1 MRHLPCS
8 VFSKCSVHWVQPTLG
23 FYWKSFTNTTA
34 GFISQR
40 RRFIYCDLKIFNIL
54 KTIIRKSEKRVA
66 EKTKLTSERKLQK
79 EMSNPIR
86 LYKRP
91 IKSQGQLRVADDLL
105 ATSKHPPSGV
115 PESRT
120 NMHTTIPHLPK
131 INSAVVQE
139 NDVKEQQVPI
149 SHIADYFMARKKTLK
164 LNGFHWQR
172 EYVPIPSNLPLA
184 IRGYRTGNRDNMTH
198 KEKCIGNR
206 KGRKSGLSET
216 CTTRKNMQS
225 SAEGSAGTDSN
236 NTGLDSSEAE
246 DSPPLR
252 QYNGPLITKFQ
263 TQARTKMAARFQ
275 GGLGYAVDGGR
286 SLNVKSVKSANIA
299 NSSSDSVARMKWT
312 KSFVRKAVNRQ
323 QRPSAT
329 SLAEKGNTRTELEQ
343 DCCANGF
350 TLDLELKHRPVS
362 PAANCNVPT
371 GSDMLCFDD
380 NCVHNLENVNGE
392 KRDDPAAE
400 LISKTTFQNPDGHN
414 FFPVTPN
421 CERYEGKMKQV
432 IKEPVSK
439 HQQIKASSSVVTSLS
454 KSSVKSRSN
463 KISGKTA
470 CCSAV
475 SKYSDKDSKVSS
487 GASEDGG
494 SEEHT
499 FDLNQILQERGASI
513 CANTR
518 VLLKCGVG
526 HHNQKQPLKSSLKKS
541 LDWRA
546 HSQTTTVHLP
556 KTGEQWS
563 APCVNQTLDR
573 SMKACLRTRLEPL
586 HRSLNQTAQDFV
598 CSVPEESTEFCT
610 KFGYDQKQYRKL
622 RQHCHQPSNHC
633 RGNVCNLGLQTATQ
647 QRLERLCY
655 YGTVEQGFGRDRDMN
670 ANANTHSNQFCQRE
684 NHTFQPNDE
693 PQHLQFPQPR
703 DLIWCKSPSA
713 KRTVELYSSHGDEV
727 PKITMTC
734 PTPIPCRTPS

>member
-1 MRHLPCS
+1 ML
-8 VFSKCSVHWVQPTLG
+8 V
-23 FYWKSFTNTTA
+23 N
-34 GFISQR
+34 
-40 RRFIYCDLKIFNIL
+40 LKIFNIL
-54 KTIIRKSEKRVA
+54 KTIIRKSEKRVD
-66 EKTKLTSERKLQK
+66 EKTNLNSEQKLLK
-79 EMSNPIR
+79 EMSNPIK

-91 IKSQGQLRVADDLL
+91 IKSQGKLRVSDDLL
-105 ATSKHPPSGV
+105 ATSKYPPSGV
-115 PESRT
+115 PENRT

-131 INSAVVQE
+131 INSAVVHE

-172 EYVPIPSNLPLA
+172 DYVPMPNNLPLV
-184 IRGYRTGNRDNMTH
+184 IRGYKTGNRDNMTY
-198 KEKCIGNR
+198 KEKCVGNR

-216 CTTRKNMQS
+216 CTTRKNMQY
-225 SAEGSAGTDSN
+225 SAEGSTNSN
-236 NTGLDSSEAE
+236 NTGLGSSEVE
-246 DSPPLR
+246 DNPSLR
-252 QYNGPLITKFQ
+252 QCNGPLITKFQ
-263 TQARTKMAARFQ
+263 TARTKVTARFQ

-343 DCCANGF
+343 DCSPCCADGIA
-350 TLDLELKHRPVS
+350 LDLELKHRSVS
-362 PAANCNVPT
+362 QAANCNVHT
-371 GSDMLCFDD
+371 GSDTLCFDD

-392 KRDDPAAE
+392 KGDDGAAKV
-400 LISKTTFQNPDGHN
+400 ISKPTFLNPDGHS
-414 FFPVTPN
+414 FFPVSLN
-421 CERYEGKMKQV
+421 CERYEGKMKQL
-432 IKEPVSK
+432 IREPGSK
-439 HQQIKASSSVVTSLS
+439 HRETKVSSSVVTSLS
-454 KSSVKSRSN
+454 KSSVKSFSN
-463 KISGKTA
+463 KISRRTA

-475 SKYSDKDSKVSS
+475 SKHSDKVSKVSS
-487 GASEDGG
+487 GAREDGG

-513 CANTR
+513 CANTPG
-518 VLLKCGVG
+518 LLKCGVG
-526 HHNQKQPLKSSLKKS
+526 HHNHAQPLKSSLKKS
-541 LDWRA
+541 LDWPA

-563 APCVNQTLDR
+563 AACVNQTLAR
-573 SMKACLRTRLEPL
+573 SMKACLRTKLEPL
-586 HRSLNQTAQDFV
+586 YRTLNQTAQDYV

-610 KFGYDQKQYRKL
+610 KFCYDQKQYRKL
-622 RQHCHQPSNHC
+622 RQHCHQPSNRCH
-633 RGNVCNLGLQTATQ
+633 RHVCNLELQTATQ
-647 QRLERLCY
+647 RRLERLCY
-655 YGTVEQGFGRDRDMN
+655 CSTVEQGFGRNRDMK
-670 ANANTHSNQFCQRE
+670 ANANMHSNQCCQRE
-684 NHTFQPNDE
+684 NRTFQPDDE
-693 PQHLQFPQPR
+693 PQRLQFPQPQ

-713 KRTVELYSSHGDEV
+713 KRTVEIFSSHGDEV